1 MKTKEIFVEIDK
13 DELLHQALD
22 EFEDFRI
29 YILESTAYSNLPEF
43 KDALS
48 DSAKQFDSPEFRQR
62 VQTFLSRARAL
73 REALMAQP
81 TTGQFTS

>member
-1 MKTKEIFVEIDK
+1 MKTKEIVIDIDK
-13 DELLHQALD
+13 DYLLHEALD
-22 EFEDFRI
+22 EFEDYRI
-29 YILESTAYSNLPEF
+29 YILEYTAYSNLPEF

-48 DSAKQFDSPEFRQR
+48 ESAEQFASPAFKQRLQVFM
-62 VQTFLSRARAL
+62 SRARAL